1 MTAFGVGV
9 ETHGAQTPLILPGLL
24 GGWDGLRPEATLLTT
39 APPYPGAGGLGGRI
53 VSSEM
58 QDAQMHGG
66 FSARAAEAMRMIASG
81 KAHPEH

>member
-1 MTAFGVGV
+1 M

-24 GGWDGLRPEATLLTT
+24 GGWDGLRPEATVLTT
-39 APPYPGAGGLGGRI
+39 AGHHPGAEGLGGQI
-53 VSSEM
+53 ISSEM

-66 FSARAAEAMRMIASG
+66 FSALAAKAMRVIASG